1 MMFTGKVGV
10 NDLSG
15 PVGIVDAVSTVVEE
29 SRQDGAWYVF
39 LNVTNFIVMLS
50 ANLGVMNLLPIP
62 GLDGG
67 KLLFLIIEVLRGKP
81 IKKEHE
87 GVVHLVGMVLLMI
100 LAFYVFVKD
109 IVNLF

>member
-1 MMFTGKVGV
+1 MFTGKVGV

-67 KLLFLIIEVLRGKP
+67 KLLFLIIEVLRYT
-81 IKKEHE
+81 
-87 GVVHLVGMVLLMI
+87 LI
-100 LAFYVFVKD
+100 LTGD
-109 IVNLF
+109 INPVTGYWHFMCL